1 MPLDAAPEPPTGA
14 RDEIIKA
21 LDSVAATKS
30 PRPRTKAVVGVSVS
44 VVVLAGLAALGV
56 GAMTAPPSDTASS
69 AQLSASSPPPAP
81 SAAGTAVPTPVRTVT
96 RNGSARQ
103 PALNGGAVPT
113 STPGGRSASAGRTT
127 RATPA
132 HSASATT
139 TPAAGL
145 EIIGIGSGLCID
157 PAGSGSGAH
166 LFLETCNGSARQ
178 EWTYPS
184 DGTVRSEGLCMDVNN
199 KGTSVGTLV
208 VVNTCDGSGT
218 QHFVL
223 NSANDLT
230 ANGVGELC
238 VETQNGGTA
247 AGTPLQL
254 QWCQGTVNQKW
265 KKGST

>member
-1 MPLDAAPEPPTGA
+1 MPLDAGPEPTTGA

-30 PRPRTKAVVGVSVS
+30 RRPRTKAVVGVSVS
-44 VVVLAGLAALGV
+44 VVVLAGLIALGV
-56 GAMTAPPSDTASS
+56 GAVTKPRTDTALS
-69 AQLSASSPPPAP
+69 AQLSASSAPPSP
-81 SAAGTAVPTPVRTVT
+81 SAVQTAVPTPVRTVT
-96 RNGSARQ
+96 RNSATRQ
-103 PALNGGAVPT
+103 PALSGGSVPA
-113 STPGGRSASAGRTT
+113 STPGGRSASAGSTT
-127 RATPA
+127 RATTA
-132 HSASATT
+132 HSAAATT
-139 TPAAGL
+139 TTAAGL

-247 AGTPLQL
+247 AGTALQL